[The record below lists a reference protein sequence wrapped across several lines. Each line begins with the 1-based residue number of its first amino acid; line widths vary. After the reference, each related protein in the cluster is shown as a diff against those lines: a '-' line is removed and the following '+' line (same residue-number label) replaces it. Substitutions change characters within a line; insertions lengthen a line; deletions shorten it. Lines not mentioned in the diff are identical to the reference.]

1 MIVDKNSPYFS
12 KLFLELIQTNAKF
25 KTDIQATMPAIFADV
40 ESFKI
45 NPNCSCR
52 GRIEAHIN
60 SNRDTSHA
68 FLVDWL
74 QQNPQS
80 AFTPQ
85 AIIQKFTTTT
95 LGGTIV
101 TLPNTEQ
108 AFAEFYTKAISE
120 RYVFRG
126 FSVVPAGDNIKIYF
140 L

>member
-1 MIVDKNSPYFS
+1 MNIDRDSPFFS

-52 GRIEAHIN
+52 GRIEAHVN
-60 SNRDTSHA
+60 SNRNSSHA
-68 FLVDWL
+68 FITDWL
-74 QQNPQS
+74 LQNPQPS
-80 AFTPQ
+80 FNPQ
-85 AIIQKFTTTT
+85 AIIQRHATATI
-95 LGGTIV
+95 GGTIV

>member
-1 MIVDKNSPYFS
+1 MHIDKDSPFFC

-52 GRIEAHIN
+52 GRIEAHVN
-60 SNRDTSHA
+60 SNRNSSHA
-68 FLVDWL
+68 FITDWL
-74 QQNPQS
+74 LQNPQPG
-80 AFTPQ
+80 FDPQ
-85 AIIQKFTTTT
+85 TIIKKHATATI
-95 LGGTIV
+95 GGTIV

-120 RYVFRG
+120 RYMFRG

>member
-25 KTDIQATMPAIFADV
+25 KADTQATMPAIFADV

-68 FLVDWL
+68 FLIDWL
-74 QQNPQS
+74 QQNPQPT
-80 AFTPQ
+80 FNPQ

>member
-1 MIVDKNSPYFS
+1 MIIDKNSPYFS

-40 ESFKI
+40 ESFSI

-60 SNRDTSHA
+60 SNRDASHI

-74 QQNPQS
+74 QQNPQPT
-80 AFTPQ
+80 FNPQ

>member
-1 MIVDKNSPYFS
+1 
-12 KLFLELIQTNAKF
+12 
-25 KTDIQATMPAIFADV
+25 MPAIFADV

>member
-1 MIVDKNSPYFS
+1 MIVDKTSPFFS

-25 KTDIQATMPAIFADV
+25 KTDIQAAMPAIFADV
-40 ESFKI
+40 ESFSI

-52 GRIEAHIN
+52 GRIEARIS
-60 SNRDTSHA
+60 SNRDSSYT
-68 FLVDWL
+68 FLMDWL
-74 QQNPQS
+74 QQNPQPN
-80 AFTPQ
+80 FNPQ
-85 AIIQKFTTTT
+85 AIIQKFATTT

-126 FSVVPAGDNIKIYF
+126 FSIVPAGDNIKVYF